1 MDISFCVSQERSNAK
16 THQKHGIS
24 IKRPRDDT
32 RVQCAGECAGAQR
45 AHLAHFMVPLG
56 PLGVLP
62 TFYPSAIASL
72 GVSCRRPSL
81 GVSIPRRRQSS
92 ASAVGTFGAPHDANR
107 LQHNAPRCQQ
117 SQHLAPT
124 VPATFGISYPSA
136 SGFLGVGIVRIS
148 RRRHC
153 SASAVGT
160 FGAPHDADQ
169 LQHNAPQCQPQRQHQ
184 APTVPATFGISYPSA
199 SGFLGVGIVRISR
212 RRHCLASAVGTFGA
226 PHDADRLQ
234 HNVPWYQSRR
244 LAPTAPATFGISYPL
259 ASGFLGVGI
268 VSNPRHLTQ
277 SRPVNK
283 MTHYSLK
290 ERD

>member
-1 MDISFCVSQERSNAK
+1 
-16 THQKHGIS
+16 
-24 IKRPRDDT
+24 
-32 RVQCAGECAGAQR
+32 
-45 AHLAHFMVPLG
+45 MVPLG

-72 GVSCRRPSL
+72 GLPSASASL

-92 ASAVGTFGAPHDANR
+92 ASAVGTFGAPHDADR
-107 LQHNAPRCQQ
+107 LQHNAPWCQQ

-124 VPATFGISYPSA
+124 VPATFGISYTSA
-136 SGFLGVGIVRIS
+136 PGFLGVGIVRIS
-148 RRRHC
+148 RRWHC
-153 SASAVGT
+153 SASAVWT
-160 FGAPHDADQ
+160 FGAPHDA
-169 LQHNAPQCQPQRQHQ
+169 NW
-184 APTVPATFGISYPSA
+184 
-199 SGFLGVGIVRISR
+199 
-212 RRHCLASAVGTFGA
+212 
-226 PHDADRLQ
+226 LQ

-244 LAPTAPATFGISYPL
+244 LAPTAPATFGISYPS